1 MSAKKNPVSK
11 LVLQAMEKPLRG
23 GVWKP
28 EKEGDFIE
36 GDLVTMGESQGKY
49 GPQTTLTIQ
58 QDGLGY
64 AMIYANESLKRE
76 ITESKAQEGDKIAI
90 VFRGAMKTAKG
101 RPFKL
106 FSVAVAKK

>member
-1 MSAKKNPVSK
+1 MSAKISK
-11 LVLQAMEKPLRG
+11 LVQSALAKPLRG

-36 GDLVTMGESQGKY
+36 GELVNMGESQGKY
-49 GPQTTLTIQ
+49 GPQTTITLQ
-58 QDGLGY
+58 QDGAGY
-64 AMIYANESLKRE
+64 AMIYCNESLKRE
-76 ITESKAQEGDKIAI
+76 VTEAKAKEGDQIAI

-106 FSVAVAKK
+106 FSVAVSKK